1 MLFGWLLAGV
11 RRGTHNSDIWPKLRK
26 DSTGLFPSF
35 FICITHIFRF
45 LSSRPFPLLGRED
58 GAAIRLAK
66 ELFLPHP
73 SQGVFTQSSLL
84 PRSFCLGTV
93 FSELLNISVPNISF
107 FSGPPPLFLDEDD
120 ALWNKKVA
128 GSCLM
133 GLLSIMAGSTR
144 AEPAR
149 FQDGHRRPSHW
160 VVNSIRAGI
169 LSLLLACGTPGPS
182 TLLASQRHLPSVAE
196 WMAHSLTDQLN
207 EAMSLLSVLMT
218 LLHSVAWFS
227 SLPQPLFLFLPLLS
241 FGGLFFFFFSAQLL
255 LKLLHY
261 RFFWCYIPWYLAL

>member
-1 MLFGWLLAGV
+1 MELRSGLQKSCSFLIPV
-11 RRGTHNSDIWPKLRK
+11 RVCS
-26 DSTGLFPSF
+26 PS
-35 FICITHIFRF
+35 H
-45 LSSRPFPLLGRED
+45 LSCPDLSAWEP
-58 GAAIRLAK
+58 
-66 ELFLPHP
+66 
-73 SQGVFTQSSLL
+73 SSLNSSIFL
-84 PRSFCLGTV
+84 FQT
-93 FSELLNISVPNISF
+93 SVS
-107 FSGPPPLFLDEDD
+107 SQVPPPLFLDEDD

-196 WMAHSLTDQLN
+196 
-207 EAMSLLSVLMT
+207 
-218 LLHSVAWFS
+218 
-227 SLPQPLFLFLPLLS
+227 
-241 FGGLFFFFFSAQLL
+241 
-255 LKLLHY
+255 
-261 RFFWCYIPWYLAL
+261 

>member
-1 MLFGWLLAGV
+1 MELRSGLQKSYSFLIPV
-11 RRGTHNSDIWPKLRK
+11 RCVHPVISPAQ
-26 DSTGLFPSF
+26 
-35 FICITHIFRF
+35 IF
-45 LSSRPFPLLGRED
+45 LLGN
-58 GAAIRLAK
+58 RLLWTPQYFCSK
-66 ELFLPHP
+66 HQFL
-73 SQGVFTQSSLL
+73 L
-84 PRSFCLGTV
+84 RS
-93 FSELLNISVPNISF
+93 
-107 FSGPPPLFLDEDD
+107 PPLFFLDEDV
-120 ALWNKKVA
+120 ALWNKKAA
-128 GSCLM
+128 GSCFIM

-241 FGGLFFFFFSAQLL
+241 FGGLFFFFFCPASAQVITLSVFLMLHPLVSSTLVFLTMLHRKRQTFLNYPQEPGPSCLSCHCSMLCSRMSAQTLL
-255 LKLLHY
+255 
-261 RFFWCYIPWYLAL
+261 